1 MSDRP
6 PPYSPET
13 RAKGWRFELDYE
25 KIEQSVTWDLAAE
38 LPMAQHALLMM
49 WYVAWRQEPCGT
61 FPNDLETI
69 RAKCRIPRDRWDV
82 LRPVLM
88 RGWWLASDGL
98 LYHDT
103 VTKRVLEMVEYRRKE
118 AARRAGNRGKQMD
131 TDRGP
136 AFVPRDTHGSTD
148 GRQADDTRTTKGSPD
163 TGTGTGTT
171 PEADASGGASKSP
184 RPVRKCPERFAVT
197 AQMREWAAIEAPGV
211 DVDAETAKFRDHTF
225 RTAISDWGGTWRN
238 WVRRAFENRPRGAV
252 TPLNRQEAIE
262 QRNREV
268 GDRWLRNQEALD
280 AQH

>member
-6 PPYSPET
+6 PPYPADVL
-13 RAKGWRFELDYE
+13 AKGWRFELDME
-25 KIEQSVTWDLAAE
+25 KFKRSDTWKLAKT
-38 LPMAQHALLMM
+38 PMLRGALLLL
-49 WYVAWRQEPCGT
+49 WAEAWQERPCGT
-61 FPNDLETI
+61 LPDDDELIALMVGMEPDEYARHRSVIRRGWVLAGDGRLYHETI
-69 RAKCRIPRDRWDV
+69 TERVLAMMEKRAKD
-82 LRPVLM
+82 
-88 RGWWLASDGL
+88 
-98 LYHDT
+98 
-103 VTKRVLEMVEYRRKE
+103 
-118 AARRAGNRGKQMD
+118 ARRAASNRARAADARVSDCGVTSASRVTTPGLGPEFD
-131 TDRGP
+131 TK
-136 AFVPRDTHGSTD
+136 H
-148 GRQADDTRTTKGSPD
+148 QAPS
-163 TGTGTGTT
+163 TT
-171 PEADASGGASKSP
+171 PEADASGGTSKSP